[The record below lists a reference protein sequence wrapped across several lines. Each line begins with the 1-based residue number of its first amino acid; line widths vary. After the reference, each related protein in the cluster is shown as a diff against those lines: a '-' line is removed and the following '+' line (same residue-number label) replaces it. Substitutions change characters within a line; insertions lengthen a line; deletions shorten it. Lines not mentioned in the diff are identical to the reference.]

1 METHTING
9 QQYCQICDIKQHY
22 PYLYTGCRSTYDF
35 IKKHVI
41 PKNECIKARPGD
53 NGIWFIPEKFST
65 KTDKVFISMEYLDE
79 NLIVNDEVEEA
90 DDEVE
95 EEVGYPPLP
104 EPVILTDKEA
114 FKGAD
119 GQELEVRVVGKRDP
133 SNCFFNVTD
142 VGKAFELKRLVDAVT
157 DIKSAHE
164 EGVHYQ
170 IFDISDVAPRISG
183 SATEKIQKK
192 KDTHY
197 FTYLGLMKAIFSSRS
212 ADAEPFLMWATK
224 TLFTAH
230 LGTRKNK
237 QLLAATLAGISPEG
251 IRNMCSATSGITSC
265 IYLFSLGTVKKLRKS
280 MMIGDEYDDMDVVY
294 KFGRTKNL
302 KLRTKAH
309 IKTFSK
315 KGADI
320 QLVYHGQID
329 IQHTSKAE
337 TSINHFMQGMNI
349 SFTYQ
354 KNKEL
359 IIASK
364 KQLAIIKEYYDTVT
378 ELYRGR
384 IKEMIYALEKK
395 DHEIDTIK
403 KDNEISMLEKDNEI
417 STLKKDMI
425 ILKQEKDNKLL
436 QKDNELLQKDNE
448 LLQKDNIILQL
459 RLDAALAK

>member
-9 QQYCQICDIKQHY
+9 QQYCQICDVKQHY

-65 KTDKVFISMEYLDE
+65 KTDKVFISIAYLDE

-90 DDEVE
+90 DNEVDEEVE
-95 EEVGYPPLP
+95 IEYPPLP

-337 TSINHFMQGMNI
+337 TSINHLMQGMNI

-359 IIASK
+359 VIASK
-364 KQLAIIKEYYDTVT
+364 KQLAIIKEYYDTIT

-384 IKEMIYALEKK
+384 IKEMTDALEKK
-395 DHEIDTIK
+395 DHEIDTVK
-403 KDNEISMLEKDNEI
+403 KNNEISMLEKD
-417 STLKKDMI
+417 MI
-425 ILKQEKDNKLL
+425 IQRQEKDNKISILEKDMII
-436 QKDNELLQKDNE
+436 QKQEKHNELLQKDI
-448 LLQKDNIILQL
+448 IILQL